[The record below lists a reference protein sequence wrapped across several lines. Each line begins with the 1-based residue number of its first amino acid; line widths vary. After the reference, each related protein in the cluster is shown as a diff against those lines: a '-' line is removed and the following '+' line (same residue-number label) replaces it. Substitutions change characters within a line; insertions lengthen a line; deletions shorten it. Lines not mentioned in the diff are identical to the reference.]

1 MSKIKY
7 LQVQAARAERLAKT
21 VMDALTVQRLQSFA
35 ADCRQQIKTQ
45 AESERPLETACDPPA
60 VKNLEEGDAGLHK
73 KFPVAKKKAGELVY
87 FAFPQPVFY
96 WPPSRLWRTSRPLA
110 PMGRHWLAKS

>member
-7 LQVQAARAERLAKT
+7 LKEQAARAERLAKT

-45 AESERPLETACDPPA
+45 AESERPTEAANHSLAED
-60 VKNLEEGDAGLHK
+60 GDADLHQK
-73 KFPVAKKKAGELVY
+73 LPVANKKAAELV
-87 FAFPQPVFY
+87 
-96 WPPSRLWRTSRPLA
+96 
-110 PMGRHWLAKS
+110 

>member
-60 VKNLEEGDAGLHK
+60 VKNPEDGDAGLHQK
-73 KFPVAKKKAGELVY
+73 LPVANKKAAELV
-87 FAFPQPVFY
+87 
-96 WPPSRLWRTSRPLA
+96 
-110 PMGRHWLAKS
+110 